1 MFIFQVSKKNIMDII
16 KKLMVH
22 IDKAES
28 QSKNYLSI
36 NFLWSFFLRRGWGTD
51 EDTHRKFWEEPLL

>member
-36 NFLWSFFLRRGWGTD
+36 NFL
-51 EDTHRKFWEEPLL
+51 